1 MVENV
6 RFVNVRLLTRKLG
19 VTEIRIVPTMF
30 VRIAFLRSG
39 FRLGVNHHKLLNA
52 KNVIRY

>member
-19 VTEIRIVPTMF
+19 VTEIRIVPSMF